1 MSTPSWVKP
10 HGYDGDAPFFGTDD
24 PVTLSMF
31 LSSKKNDA
39 AARNRV
45 APFREGPIETMYGVF
60 SWSEF
65 NLKRSDTL
73 SRELTKVAP
82 AEVDSS
88 GRVGTTGVRSNF
100 YGLRHVPGAP
110 MDPATF
116 PPVDNRKKRADAG
129 LADGPISQQHEWVFR
144 AVTRLFFSNLENR
157 GLRIARDT
165 SMGSPFFLK
174 SMTAKISTAQA
185 AMRDGQFAGRL
196 FLAGKYRDA
205 YVSFQMGG
213 CYYVVYREQMSDG
226 VTHEGG
232 AWISKKRM
240 VATFDYAISG
250 GKRGELV
257 QASKDVSNL
266 VDADGEHVW
275 TPEGFFRT
283 RRRTAMACPFK
294 LNACVMVVAQ
304 SVRAMV
310 YDVYSYTTH
319 HTTRQQ
325 KQEKVNKWDFAIAA
339 DVSDHD
345 TFWPGWLLDLICDE
359 LLVMGY
365 ADWWVEILRTT
376 MRLPV
381 YISAPSR
388 TTGHVLMGSPDD
400 PRLNVGLPSG
410 IGITDIMGSLLM
422 IPCYALIQL
431 DHTATHLWKRM
442 PSFAATCTFM
452 HSYMQGQ
459 EEIRQMSKSDD
470 AFLGWLPG
478 PSSHE
483 ARLLQ
488 ASMEKGNTH
497 KGKPISPYMLISYE
511 NGGAFLGDV
520 LLYDHTKQLANARF
534 EGNIVSYVVN
544 QFAPEFGVES
554 HKPDR
559 TKRARSYPGLAV
571 EAAPLV
577 FGSAP
582 MYGEVNDVIE
592 KVHFDLTGESYKRY
606 RQEQLEIDK
615 KALEKWL
622 DSQSSF
628 SHLGSLSAADY
639 EVIAEPNKMW
649 WKHPPETLNPA
660 VVEMVSSGLP
670 PEETALFFHSIT
682 KDVA

>member
-1 MSTPSWVKP
+1 MSAPSWVKP
-10 HGYDGDAPFFGTDD
+10 HGFDEDAPFYDVDD
-24 PVTLSMF
+24 PVTMSMF
-31 LSSKKNDA
+31 VSTKPNDA

-45 APFREGPIETMYGVF
+45 APFREGPIETMYGIF
-60 SWSEF
+60 SWDRD
-65 NLKRSDTL
+65 NLQTMDKL
-73 SRELTKVAP
+73 SRALTDACP
-82 AEVDSS
+82 PDVDAS
-88 GRVGTTGVRSNF
+88 GRVGPSGVRSNF

-116 PPVDNRKKRADAG
+116 PPVDNRKKRSDAG
-129 LADGPISQQHEWVFR
+129 LADRPISQQHEWVFR
-144 AVTRLFFSNLENR
+144 SVVRLFFSNLENK

-174 SMTAKISTAQA
+174 SMTAKLDTARS
-185 AMRDGQFAGRL
+185 AMKEGQFAGRL
-196 FLAGKYRDA
+196 FLDGKYRDA

-226 VTHEGG
+226 VTLDKG
-232 AWISKKRM
+232 AWIEKKRM

-250 GKRGELV
+250 GKRGELI

-266 VDADGEHVW
+266 VDSDGEHVW

-294 LNACVMVVAQ
+294 LNACVMVIAQ
-304 SVRAMV
+304 AVRSMV
-310 YDVYSYTTH
+310 YDVYAYTTH
-319 HTTRQQ
+319 HTTRAQ
-325 KQEKVNKWDFAIAA
+325 KQEKVSKWDFAIAA

-388 TTGHVLMGSPDD
+388 TQGHVLMGDPFD
-400 PRLNVGLPSG
+400 PRLNVGLASG

-431 DHTATHLWKRM
+431 DHTAPHLWKRM
-442 PSFAATCTFM
+442 TSYPAVCTFM
-452 HSYMQGQ
+452 HSYMQGL

-470 AFLGWLPG
+470 AFLGWMAG
-478 PSSHE
+478 PSAHE
-483 ARLLQ
+483 GRLLQ
-488 ASMEKGNTH
+488 ASMEKGDVH
-497 KGKPISPYMLISYE
+497 KGQPISPYMKISYE

-520 LLYDHTKQLANARF
+520 LIYDHTKSLSSARF
-534 EGNIVSYVVN
+534 EGNVISYVVN

-571 EAAPLV
+571 EAAPVV

-582 MYGEVNDVIE
+582 TYGIVNDIIE
-592 KVHFDLTGESYKRY
+592 KVHYDTYGRSYRKY
-606 RQEQLEIDK
+606 RNEQLELDK
-615 KALEKWL
+615 RALAKWL

-628 SHLGSLSAADY
+628 SHLGALSVADH

-670 PEETALFFHSIT
+670 PSETALFFHSVT
-682 KDVA
+682 KDVI